1 MTIHALLSLLIA
13 SPAPAG
19 TPYVPDVG
27 TLRATMKSLEPEYK
41 TTKEL
46 LLMQNEKR
54 AAFAFKKLAAF
65 CTSLK
70 RMEARLKA
78 DGYNHASS
86 AFDSCRRKIKILATE
101 IDPLLLDLAYLRSQ
115 QNSK

>member
-13 SPAPAG
+13 SPAPAEA
-19 TPYVPDVG
+19 PYVPDPSAI
-27 TLRATMKSLEPEYK
+27 RSTMKSLEPEYK

-78 DGYNHASS
+78 IITLQVLLIPVAGKLKSYLQKLIP
-86 AFDSCRRKIKILATE
+86 FFLILHICDHNKT
-101 IDPLLLDLAYLRSQ
+101 
-115 QNSK
+115 